1 MNGLRF
7 RESWM
12 FLLLIANII
21 GKGCQTVVV
30 VLKFKLFGTL
40 SKKENFEITDL
51 EKALYNAK
59 FM

>member
-1 MNGLRF
+1 
-7 RESWM
+7 M